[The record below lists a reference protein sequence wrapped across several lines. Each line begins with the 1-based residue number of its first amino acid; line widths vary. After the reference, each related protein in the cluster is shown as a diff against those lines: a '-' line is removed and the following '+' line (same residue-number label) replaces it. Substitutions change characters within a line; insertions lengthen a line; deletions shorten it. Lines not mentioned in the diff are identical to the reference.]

1 MHCACASQSLGL
13 YWDFPSGTEPVD
25 LDASALVF
33 DRMGALMDAAYF
45 NQLTAADGSVTHSGD
60 NQTGEGAG
68 ADEVITIHCSRLP
81 SDAKVILFVLNAHKG
96 GSLGDMETATA
107 KLHAGAVGGP
117 VICDMS
123 LGAAGAATGAV
134 MCALFEDHRDGTWR
148 FKDVGTFASGRHFMA
163 CMPAMRPVVD
173 SLLDP
178 VIVMERS
185 LTVDKSFAMKKNDD
199 MALPEHCTKY
209 FVGLGWSCDDALD
222 LDASCI
228 MLGDGADNPVVET
241 VYFGHKDAPGVHH
254 CGDNTTGAG
263 AGDDERINV
272 DLEGI
277 PSNVNTLAFVVNI
290 FSPGNSFSQVQDA
303 YVRLC
308 DAKGNEMARYKLGGH
323 VPTTGLVFCK
333 LYRSGGRWRMLAV
346 GVGAQGSG
354 ARTPGFVKVVRGERA
369 GVPVVEMDSDVGA
382 QELNSAAPAPAPAPA
397 PASAATGPGT
407 GTKAAEAGCC
417 VVQ

>member
-1 MHCACASQSLGL
+1 
-13 YWDFPSGTEPVD
+13 
-25 LDASALVF
+25 
-33 DRMGALMDAAYF
+33 
-45 NQLTAADGSVTHSGD
+45 
-60 NQTGEGAG
+60 
-68 ADEVITIHCSRLP
+68 
-81 SDAKVILFVLNAHKG
+81 
-96 GSLGDMETATA
+96 METATA

-209 FVGLGWSCDDALD
+209 FVGLGWSCRRNFD

-228 MLGDGADNPVVET
+228 MLGDGADNPVVDT
-241 VYFGHKDAPGVHH
+241 VYFSHRDAPGVHH

-290 FSPGNSFSQVQDA
+290 YTTGGSFSHVYNA

-308 DAKGNEMARYKLGGH
+308 DAKGNEMARYKLGGN

-346 GVGAQGSG
+346 GDGAQG
-354 ARTPGFVKVVRGERA
+354 RTSKDEGTVGVVRGMIAPIPLDES
-369 GVPVVEMDSDVGA
+369 SDGG
-382 QELNSAAPAPAPAPA
+382 SD
-397 PASAATGPGT
+397 GD
-407 GTKAAEAGCC
+407 GCC
-417 VVQ
+417 TIM